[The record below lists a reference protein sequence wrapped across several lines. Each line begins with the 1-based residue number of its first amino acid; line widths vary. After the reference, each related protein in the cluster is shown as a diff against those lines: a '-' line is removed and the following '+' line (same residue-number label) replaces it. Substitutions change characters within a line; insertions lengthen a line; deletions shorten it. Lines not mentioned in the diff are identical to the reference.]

1 MYKKEACVLHQARAH
16 QGWEEDLHHQTGRC
30 LRWDMFPISV
40 GVRGAF
46 ELPSFSASDQDLPD
60 KEGVTSL
67 LIRLRVSDASLI
79 RPRTLPG

>member
-46 ELPSFSASDQDLPD
+46 ELPSSRHQIRI
-60 KEGVTSL
+60 SL
-67 LIRLRVSDASLI
+67 TRRV
-79 RPRTLPG
+79 